1 MLERFTIFL
10 FLPKD
15 PVVFCG
21 TLRENLDPLNLHSDQ
36 EIWTALE
43 HAHLKSFVQSL
54 KEGLE
59 YECGE
64 GGESLRLVF
73 IPPFQ

>member
-1 MLERFTIFL
+1 MVKLFSFFTQ
-10 FLPKD
+10 D

-21 TLRENLDPLNLHSDQ
+21 TLRENLDPLQQHSDQ
-36 EIWTALE
+36 EIWIALE

-64 GGESLRLVF
+64 GGESLRSVF
-73 IPPFQ
+73 T